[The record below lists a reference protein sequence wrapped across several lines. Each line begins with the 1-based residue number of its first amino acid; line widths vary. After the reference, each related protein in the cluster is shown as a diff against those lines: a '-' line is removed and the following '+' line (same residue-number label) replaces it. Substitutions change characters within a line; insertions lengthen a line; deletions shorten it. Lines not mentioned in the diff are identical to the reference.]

1 MARGR
6 KPELSI
12 VAQTSDR
19 QRMRTAYPCPAWLPP
34 EAKAEWSRA
43 VQDLSSRGLM
53 FDGALA
59 SLEHY
64 CLQIAQIRQ
73 CQKIL
78 ADADIA
84 GADGIHPAYNAQ
96 QKAIQSARLLA
107 VELGLS
113 VVSRA
118 RSFQGKAAD
127 EREWEDLGVG

>member
-1 MARGR
+1 MKGS
-6 KPELSI
+6 KP
-12 VAQTSDR
+12 
-19 QRMRTAYPCPAWLPP
+19 RTPLTVIAGSGKRRSTYPCPAWLPP
-34 EAKAEWSRA
+34 EAKAEWQRA

-53 FDGALA
+53 FDGAVA

-64 CLQIAQIRQ
+64 VLCVAQIRQ
-73 CQKIL
+73 CQQIL
-78 ADADIA
+78 AEQPIADTERV
-84 GADGIHPAYNAQ
+84 HPAYIAQ

-127 EREWEDLGVG
+127 EREWDELVG

>member
-1 MARGR
+1 VIAGTGR
-6 KPELSI
+6 KRSG
-12 VAQTSDR
+12 
-19 QRMRTAYPCPAWLPP
+19 YPCPAWLPS
-34 EAKAEWSRA
+34 EARSEWSRA

-53 FDGALA
+53 FEGALA

-64 CLQIAQIRQ
+64 VLCIAQIRQ

-78 ADADIA
+78 ADHPIA
-84 GADGIHPAYNAQ
+84 GVEGVHPAYTAQ

-118 RSFQGKAAD
+118 RSFQGKSAD
-127 EREWEDLGVG
+127 EREWQDLEVG